1 MLTTRAGGPLRSA
14 EGPFIPTHEQ
24 EEVTMQNCDQTTL
37 PNDLVFRGQRLR
49 RLRRERGMSVHLLAH
64 QAGLCARQIWRLEAG
79 DRPNVRA
86 ITVAASR
93 WRSTPAP
100 ITCWG

>member
-1 MLTTRAGGPLRSA
+1 
-14 EGPFIPTHEQ
+14 
-24 EEVTMQNCDQTTL
+24 MQNCDQTTL

-86 ITVAASR
+86 ITVARISLALDTSADYLLGLTEEPAAPERGSR
-93 WRSTPAP
+93 TSHRPSVEGD
-100 ITCWG
+100 IHV